1 MLTREQRGHLR
12 LSSSGGGMVP
22 PPIALAS
29 TDAPLSFAYSLLTR
43 AWMVA
48 LTAVGF
54 DAFRGL

>member
-1 MLTREQRGHLR
+1 
-12 LSSSGGGMVP
+12 MVP